1 MTQIENNLD
10 FYFLVDNIFPNQSFS
25 VHISSHTKS
34 IILQNPSDTNFII
47 LQNLSMF
54 REIEK
59 IETQTKAK
67 QSTWTKTLKYKH
79 WNLKEYKTEQG
90 GFTEGERE
98 NVVT

>member
-10 FYFLVDNIFPNQSFS
+10 FYFLVDNIYPNQSFS

-47 LQNLSMF
+47 LQNPSMF

-59 IETQTKAK
+59 
-67 QSTWTKTLKYKH
+67 KTLKHKQKQNRAPEQKL
-79 WNLKEYKTEQG
+79 WNTNIEI
-90 GFTEGERE
+90 
-98 NVVT
+98 